1 MSGSILITGATG
13 FIGKSL
19 CEKLREKGFDLIAL
33 SRDPERAKKRLA
45 GLCRIEQWDPQKK
58 IPPLKAVEQSNAVVH
73 LLGENVAGRWNEK
86 KRKTVRESRIEST
99 KNLVRA
105 FEKAKKR
112 PEVLISA
119 SAVGYYGDR
128 GEKILDE
135 NAHAGGGF
143 LSDVCREWEKE
154 AKKAERLG
162 IRVVCIR
169 IGVVLGPDGGALKE
183 MLPPFRL
190 GLGGPLGSGRQWM
203 PWIHRD
209 DLIGIIL
216 HVLKKNDIKGAV
228 NGTAPYPVTNKEF
241 TRTLGRILRRPVILR
256 VPAFVLRLLFGEFAR
271 FLLFSE
277 RVVPKTAQDSGYRFC
292 YETLEPALRD
302 CLK

>member
-1 MSGSILITGATG
+1 MEWG
-13 FIGKSL
+13 
-19 CEKLREKGFDLIAL
+19 
-33 SRDPERAKKRLA
+33 
-45 GLCRIEQWDPQKK
+45 W
-58 IPPLKAVEQSNAVVH
+58 
-73 LLGENVAGRWNEK
+73 
-86 KRKTVRESRIEST
+86 
-99 KNLVRA
+99 
-105 FEKAKKR
+105 
-112 PEVLISA
+112 
-119 SAVGYYGDR
+119 
-128 GEKILDE
+128 
-135 NAHAGGGF
+135 
-143 LSDVCREWEKE
+143 CREWEKE

-216 HVLKKNDIKGAV
+216 HVLEKNDIRGAV
-228 NGTAPYPVTNKEF
+228 NGTAPHPVTNNEF
-241 TRTLGRILRRPVILR
+241 TRTLGRVLHRPVILR
-256 VPAFVLRLLFGEFAR
+256 IPAFVLRLLFGEFAR

-277 RVVPKTAQDSGYRFC
+277 RVVPKAVQDAGYRFR